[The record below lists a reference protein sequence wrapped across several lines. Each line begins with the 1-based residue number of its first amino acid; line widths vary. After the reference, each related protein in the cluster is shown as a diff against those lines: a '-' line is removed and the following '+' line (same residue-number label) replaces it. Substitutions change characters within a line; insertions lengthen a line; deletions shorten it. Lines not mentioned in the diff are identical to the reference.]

1 MHDHF
6 HDHDCQHG
14 PHPVWNE
21 LTAHLPFSVG
31 AVVVALSSLAVV
43 NLVFRVG
50 THDEMEHFFHLS
62 HAVHVLLAATGT
74 TAMYLIYGGKR
85 LPAAVIGVLGSAPI
99 CTLADIAFP
108 WLGGRLLGQHMDFHV
123 CALEEPFLIWPCVA
137 LGVATGLFAAGN
149 VRRLTIYSHSGHVLV
164 SAFASSLYLMSF
176 GVANW
181 MSHFGW
187 VLLIV
192 TIAVVV
198 PCCASDIILP
208 LMFAK
213 RRRRVHPEVEEAE
226 KDVLKRRH

>member
-21 LTAHLPFSVG
+21 LAAHLPFSVG
-31 AVVVALSSLAVV
+31 AVVVALSCLAIVTQ
-43 NLVFRVG
+43 VFKVG
-50 THDEMEHFFHLS
+50 GHEEMERFFHLS
-62 HAVHVLLAATGT
+62 HAVHVLLAAAGT
-74 TAMYLIYGGKR
+74 TAMFLIYGGKR
-85 LPAAVIGVLGSAPI
+85 LPALAIGVLGSAPI
-99 CTLADIAFP
+99 CTLADILFP
-108 WLGGRLLGQHMDFHV
+108 WMGGRLLGQKMDFHV
-123 CALEEPFLIWPCVA
+123 CAIEEPFLIFPCVL
-137 LGVATGLFAAGN
+137 LGVATGMFAAGN

-181 MSHFGW
+181 MDNFGW

-192 TIAVVV
+192 TVAVVV

-208 LMFAK
+208 LMFTK
-213 RRRRVHPEVEEAE
+213 QRRRVHPEVEE
-226 KDVLKRRH
+226 KPDVLERRH